1 MKEKKPETTCHVIP
15 FKHNSVIGKVIAA
28 SEGTAVVTFRAE
40 GEISDHDQAGRVSWR
55 AGNALFLEPGAV
67 SWASTLQ
74 QFTKHEMY
82 V

>member
-1 MKEKKPETTCHVIP
+1 MQQKKPETTCHVIP
-15 FKHNSVIGKVIAA
+15 FKYNSVTGKVIVA
-28 SEGTAVVTFRAE
+28 SEGTAE
-40 GEISDHDQAGRVSWR
+40 GEISDHDQARRVSWQ

-74 QFTKHEMY
+74 QFTEHEVY